1 MKFGPNIHLVL
12 GLNIGGALGFYLVQS
27 HPTDSKA
34 VAQSA
39 HLNYA
44 EM

>member
-1 MKFGPNIHLVL
+1 MKFGPNVQLVL
-12 GLNIGGALGFYLVQS
+12 GLNIGGAFAFYLVQS

-39 HLNYA
+39 HLNYG
-44 EM
+44 EI